1 MIQYGGKKR
10 KSGKRSIFH
19 SFTEYVLRTINMMA
33 IDLEA
38 EGQYAIME
46 RIANSSLDTQFSK
59 GKHAFIM
66 CFYNTA

>member
-1 MIQYGGKKR
+1 
-10 KSGKRSIFH
+10 
-19 SFTEYVLRTINMMA
+19 MMA

-66 CFYNTA
+66 CFYNTAWGVLCYKGM